1 MAKKIAIVVDY
12 QYDFI
17 NPEGALYV
25 KDAEKI
31 FYGVGKTITHMDG
44 VVFTV
49 DWHPFE
55 HCSFKANGGQ
65 WNTHCIQY
73 SNGATI
79 PITLTACAIGKP
91 VTFLEKGT
99 NQNVEEY
106 GAFENEENCSK
117 LAKWLRAN
125 FGGEKEIDVYV
136 CGVAGDYCVID
147 TVKSFMNVKPKQIR
161 NVFVIKDLCPCIDT
175 SFDFDAACKECGTQ
189 TVMSNE
195 IVIE

>member
-55 HCSFKANGGQ
+55 HCSFKANAVSGKYRHLHTRL
-65 WNTHCIQY
+65 WNPRNRESRLCVLRNRQRERTTSRWRIWTE
-73 SNGATI
+73 SSASRTSRINATM
-79 PITLTACAIGKP
+79 T
-91 VTFLEKGT
+91 
-99 NQNVEEY
+99 
-106 GAFENEENCSK
+106 
-117 LAKWLRAN
+117 
-125 FGGEKEIDVYV
+125 
-136 CGVAGDYCVID
+136 
-147 TVKSFMNVKPKQIR
+147 
-161 NVFVIKDLCPCIDT
+161 
-175 SFDFDAACKECGTQ
+175 
-189 TVMSNE
+189 
-195 IVIE
+195 